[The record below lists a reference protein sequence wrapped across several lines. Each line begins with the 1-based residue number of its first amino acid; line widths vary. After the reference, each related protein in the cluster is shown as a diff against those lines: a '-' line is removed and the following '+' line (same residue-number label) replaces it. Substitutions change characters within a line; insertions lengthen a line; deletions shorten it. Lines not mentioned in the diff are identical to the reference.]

1 MNRNLYTIFHINIIV
16 LIVSSVMFIPIVS
29 VIAFIF
35 DLQDFIDPLYIILA
49 GASCLVIFVGASVIL
64 LVFQRSRYYRRVK
77 PSYHKEFS
85 LIVFICALGVLGSG
99 IIFTYFG
106 GPSKYIAHVI
116 IPIFLAVFSVV
127 IFIGRRYLNVN
138 LFRR

>member
-1 MNRNLYTIFHINIIV
+1 MNRNIYTILHINIIV
-16 LIVSSVMFIPIVS
+16 FIVSSVMFIPIVS

-35 DLQDFIDPLYIILA
+35 DVQEVIDPLYIVLA
-49 GASCLVIFVGASVIL
+49 GASGLVVFVGGGTL
-64 LVFQRSRYYRRVK
+64 YLVVHRKRFDRRVK
-77 PSYHKEFS
+77 SSYHKEFS

-106 GPSKYIAHVI
+106 GAPKYIAHVI
-116 IPIFLAVFSVV
+116 IPIFLTVFSIV
-127 IFIGRRYLNVN
+127 IFIGKRYLNVD